1 MVPRRTLAQGMSGD
15 DVASLHDTLDAIG
28 IEIDEDE
35 RARKQF
41 GPGTR
46 DAVTR
51 IQLVLGLEPSGTV
64 DPATLE
70 LALAARDRLGA
81 DRGESADT
89 PRRYI
94 VEGQVTD
101 ADGLPLVGVT
111 VVALRVVLRDEDE
124 IARAHADD
132 FGRYH
137 IEYSSETPA
146 GARSETA
153 GHPEADRLALR
164 LRVLDASGK
173 VLFESG
179 IHHRVS
185 RREQIPLAVGGPSH
199 AVPSEFHRTLGA
211 IDARLGQLRLE
222 ELEESD
228 DHRDLTF
235 LGDDTGVGRLGV
247 AYQTIAARL
256 AATTE
261 LPPELFYAL
270 FRQNVPADAA
280 VRALAADD
288 AGTDL
293 DRNAQ
298 RLLDAVLSASPDIR
312 AKAIA
317 TAIDAGLVAPSYAE
331 RAKDDLAKLSSRAV
345 DAALAA
351 SAGMGKTPVRDV
363 LTTAAK
369 VPADKQRLFMERW
382 STASGPVREFWSEL
396 VDSKAFTKEEVAD
409 LQFAMTV
416 GRFTRGHLPLVRAI
430 ADMRAEGEIADS
442 RDLARLDAAAWRKLV
457 EGADGRPPVGL
468 PENFTARDDETAIEA
483 YSRLLE
489 RSFERA
495 YPTVAFSA
503 RLAADAESPFAAK
516 ETAVAFL
523 DANPDFDVRRTNVD
537 RYLRDNPEVLNV
549 DGESAR
555 ETLLTSQ
562 RLLKLVPR
570 YGSAKA
576 LLQAGISSAQ
586 QIYSMGESRF
596 RESFGAHTQIG
607 EAEAARI
614 YSVAEQTYAMALTL
628 ATRLGATIREI
639 NPAAIGPEPAP
650 PAPAEEGAPAEA
662 VPAPPAHAEGA
673 PAEAAP
679 VPELEAFPN
688 LQTLFGSLDLC
699 ACTHCRSVLS
709 PAAYLTD
716 MLRFLSHRVTA
727 GKSAKQALLERRP
740 DLVQIELSCENTNI
754 VLPYIDLVNELLED
768 AVAPP
773 ADLAAAARG
782 RQTTLE
788 TPELNANPQYV
799 NEAAYATLAAA
810 VHPWGLP
817 FDLPLLEARTYLERL
832 GTDRLRLM
840 RAVRKEPDLAAAE
853 TWRMAVEALGLSPL
867 EADIVT
873 DGPLAAAHQP
883 WDYWGL
889 TESGNTVQDPV
900 ETTKIYTGTWLE
912 VLSHARILL
921 DRGRLSHAE
930 LQQLLKTRFV
940 NPGDAVTTSDTC
952 DIGEMTVGPLAA
964 DVLDRLHRFVRLM
977 RRLGWTPYDLDAA
990 IEQLQATAPAGAGR
1004 LNVLLLRQLRAVTAA
1019 MRRFRIGAPEAIALL
1034 VGIDTHAVPTLP
1046 GQDAPRECLYDR
1058 LLQNLG
1064 VLNPVDPMFKLDA
1077 TRQEIDAI
1085 AANPNLADHR
1095 DTLVAAF
1102 ELSDADVGRAIAEG
1116 TDGRLTLA
1124 NLSRL
1129 YRTVLLARG
1138 LGLTIEE
1145 LLVLRDLA
1153 EMERPAAPGYEPI
1166 DPFDPARPELL
1177 ERFCETVDAVRDA
1190 DLDIPE
1196 LDYLLRHRAG
1206 PRSGV
1211 AVDDVVVGTLLKSM
1225 REGLAKIAGENAPA
1239 PDPTGAQVRKPLVAL
1254 LPAANVEPIMAI
1266 LAGTSGQTEVDQ
1278 SAAVAATLGSF
1289 VPVAEAQAKL
1299 VGAAA
1304 LAAGTA
1310 RYEYV
1315 VSALAAHAR
1324 RTLGTGLIVQQLAE
1338 ALGLATSTVR
1348 LLVGGWFASVAAPAA
1363 PMLEQFLL
1371 LPTVGRDPA
1380 KQTAPVARDEAGFAD
1395 YFTAYTALD
1404 KAARL
1409 ISGHGFSVEEVAWFQ
1424 QRGVAIGWLDPTTLP
1439 ATVTPTPE
1447 GRFTRWLRVAE
1458 AAQLK
1463 AAIPGD
1469 GAAFGGL
1476 LDVAAGTTKAGHL
1489 ETIGTRLDWSTEDLD
1504 TLAGDRTD
1512 ATNQGLLGLAFP
1524 DDYRSERALV
1534 ALLRAFAQLRR
1545 LGVSASAAGDWTGPA
1560 VTAAQSAA
1568 IKQSVKAKYTA
1579 DQWPEIA
1586 KPLRDVLR
1594 ERQRD
1599 ALVSYLLTDP
1609 PLGVRRWQSPNDVY
1623 SYYLIDVEMSAC
1635 LGTSRIVQANA
1646 TIQLFVQRCALGLE
1660 PDVTVDAA
1668 ADGQWLEWKWMSRY
1682 RVWEANRKVFLYPEN
1697 WIEPGLRRDKSPFFQ
1712 DMENELLQGEI
1723 TKGTAEAALRGYL
1736 EKLDGVARLDVVGTY
1751 FEAGTPNR
1759 LHVIGRKQGDPA
1771 TYYHREWVDSSRW
1784 TAWTKVELDIVSDH
1798 VLPVAWNRRLYLFWA
1813 IVNRRADKAQSL
1825 PNLTPANSPPPA
1837 TKFHLEVQLAWSE
1850 LRDGKW
1856 QAKQTAPQTFIVRRD
1871 DEARSVTLKSS
1882 IADPLLRIDVFA
1894 ESTHVVELYPY
1905 GVLLFPSR
1913 DHVGEFVM
1921 GGVGNSVEAYSVA
1934 GEILDGAGPGMAE
1947 IGQLAPALAKG
1958 FLPAPTNSEY
1968 NGMALAP
1975 VATTPGGSARQ
1986 RIAPCCTTYDQ
1997 YGTLVSETVLDRADR
2012 YRLLIPHQQLR
2023 FDSSL
2028 PFFYS
2033 DSQRSYF
2040 VIPQRYYQNGNYF
2053 LTTAPADVYRPNYRA
2068 QYKFTPSYH
2077 AFVPLLIREL
2087 NAGGVDRL
2095 YERRLQASPAAVQGV
2110 PAFDFRGYYQPT
2122 DRVIAPY
2129 PIEGIDFDYDAPY
2142 SIYNWELFFHAP
2154 FEIGQ
2159 SLSLNQRFDEA
2170 KHFYEYVFDPTSA
2183 VDEPAPQ
2190 RYWVTKRFHEM
2201 TGAEYRAA
2209 EIRRLTALINAHD
2222 PDAEH
2227 QVAQWRAN
2235 PFEPHIVAGLRPVAY
2250 QRAIVMKYID
2260 NLIAWGDQLFRQD
2273 TMESVNEATQLYVL
2287 AAELLGPRPE
2297 IVQPERDVPA
2307 KTYADIESDL
2317 DTFAN
2322 AAIAAA
2328 ENAIAPVQ
2336 VDVATP
2342 QGTPQLPVFPPLYF
2356 CVPPNEKLLAY
2367 WDTVGDR
2374 LFKIRHCMNIE
2385 GVTRQLAL
2393 FAPPID
2399 PGLLVKAVAA
2409 GLDLG
2414 SVLSDSGSSLP
2425 PYRFRVMVR
2434 EAMQI
2439 TESVRMLG
2447 NELLFALEKRDAEK
2461 LALIRSSSER
2471 TLHKGLVEMRKKGA
2485 DEAQRQI
2492 DALAKSR
2499 EVTLER
2505 QRYFAERKDDLT
2517 NDWEAAA
2524 LVLMGASAAAQAI
2537 ALALD
2542 SASGAAHMIPEV
2554 QAGASGAG
2562 GSPHVTVKI
2571 GGPNVGRGTGEFAK
2585 AAKVVAALLQTGAS
2599 MSSVLGGYQRRKQEW
2614 DFQHG
2619 LTGKELDVID
2629 AQALTLAIRK
2639 SMAEKDQANEDVVR
2653 ALADETD
2660 EFLRDR
2666 FTNQELYEWMAQQT
2680 SATYFQAYRLAYA
2693 VAQQAEACFRRELGV
2708 KDTSYVQFGYWDS
2721 LKKGLLAG
2729 DKLGFDLQRMETAY
2743 LSADTREL
2751 ELTKNAS
2758 LLQIDPVALVELRTK
2773 GECVVTLPELLFDL
2787 ETPGHYMR
2795 RLKSVAITVPCVT
2808 GPYGNVSLT
2817 ATLLDNHV
2825 RTSPSASAPYMRA
2838 AGDDARFTDDSGG
2851 FSSIVTSSGQN
2862 DPGLFEL
2869 NHHDERYLPF
2879 EGSGAVGTWKLQLK
2893 AVHPQFDYRSL
2904 SDVILHL
2911 RYTARDGGAPLADA
2925 AAGAVRTQLNAV
2937 VLAQSRKGLY
2947 KLVSPKQELASQWN
2961 AFLHP
2966 AAGDDQR
2973 LAFDL
2978 APDRFPF
2985 FSHGLDLKVTG
2996 IDIYAKLADAGD
3008 YSLAI
3013 GRPGAPDEVVTL
3025 EADDALGGVHHW
3037 GRHPL
3042 APKSGLGRAP
3052 ATAPHEFSLKVKRAD
3067 AADFHSLAPDEVADL
3082 SIVFQYEALP

>member
-1 MVPRRTLAQGMSGD
+1 MPDHRTLSEGMRGE
-15 DVASLHDTLDAIG
+15 DVARLHETLDAIG
-28 IEIDEDE
+28 IELDEDE
-35 RARKQF
+35 RAGKQF
-41 GPGTR
+41 GPHTR

-51 IQLVLGLEPSGTV
+51 IQLVLGLDPTGTV

-70 LALAARDRLGA
+70 LALIARDRLGVDRVEPA
-81 DRGESADT
+81 DK
-89 PRRYI
+89 PRRYV
-94 VEGQVTD
+94 VEGAVTD
-101 ADGLPLVGVT
+101 ADGLPLTGVT
-111 VVALRVVLRDEDE
+111 VVAYRVVLRDEDE
-124 IARAHADD
+124 IGRAPADD
-132 FGRYH
+132 SGRYH
-137 IEYSSETPA
+137 IEYSSEA
-146 GARSETA
+146 LVGARPEA
-153 GHPEADRLALR
+153 EPEPEPEADRLALR

-179 IHHRVS
+179 VHHHVS
-185 RREQIPLAVGGPSH
+185 RREQIPLAVGGPGR
-199 AVPSEFHRTLGA
+199 AEPAEFHRTLGA
-211 IDARLGQLRLE
+211 IDARLRHMRLE
-222 ELEESD
+222 ELEESGE
-228 DHRDLTF
+228 HRDLTF
-235 LGDDTGVGRLGV
+235 LGDDAGVGRLAV
-247 AYQTIAARL
+247 AYHAIAARL

-261 LPPELFYAL
+261 LPAELFYAL
-270 FRQNVPADAA
+270 FRENVPADAA
-280 VRALAADD
+280 VRALAED
-288 AGTDL
+288 AEGTNL

-298 RLLDAVLSASPDIR
+298 RLLDAVLSATPDIR
-312 AKAIA
+312 AKAVA
-317 TAIDAGLVAPSYAE
+317 TAIEAGVVAPSYAE
-331 RAKDDLAKLSSRAV
+331 RAQDDLARLASHAV

-351 SAGMGKTPVRDV
+351 SAGMGKTPVSDV

-369 VPADKQRLFMERW
+369 VPADKQRVFMERW
-382 STASGPVREFWSEL
+382 STASGPIREFWSEL
-396 VDSKAFTKEEVAD
+396 VDSKAFTTEEVAD

-416 GRFTRGHLPLVRAI
+416 GRFTRGHLPLVSAI
-430 ADMRAEGEIADS
+430 ADMRAEGEITDT
-442 RDLARLDAAAWRKLV
+442 RDLARLDAADWRNLI
-457 EGADGRPPVGL
+457 EGGDGRPPVGL
-468 PENFTARDDETAIEA
+468 PENFTARDDETALEA
-483 YSRLLE
+483 YTRLLE

-503 RLAADAESPFAAK
+503 RLAADAESPFVAK
-516 ETAVAFL
+516 DAVVAFL
-523 DANPDFDVRRTNVD
+523 DANPEFDARKTNVD
-537 RYLRDNPEVLNV
+537 RYLMDKPEALEGDREFV
-549 DGESAR
+549 R

-562 RLLKLVPR
+562 RLLKLAPR
-570 YGSAKA
+570 YGAAKP
-576 LLQAGISSAQ
+576 LLEAGISSAQ
-586 QIYSMGESRF
+586 QIYSMGASRF
-596 RESFGAHTQIG
+596 QATYGPHPEIG

-628 ATRLGATIREI
+628 ATQLGATIREI
-639 NPAAIGPEPAP
+639 NPAAIGHPAPAP
-650 PAPAEEGAPAEA
+650 PAPAEGSAPADAE
-662 VPAPPAHAEGA
+662 PAPD
-673 PAEAAP
+673 
-679 VPELEAFPN
+679 LEAFPN
-688 LQTLFGSLDLC
+688 LRTLFGSLDLC
-699 ACTHCRSVLS
+699 ACKHCRSVLS
-709 PAAYLTD
+709 PAAHLTD

-727 GKSAKQALLERRP
+727 GTSAKQVLLERRP
-740 DLVQIELSCENTNI
+740 DIAQIELSCENTNT

-768 AVAPP
+768 AVASPP
-773 ADLAAAARG
+773 DLAAAARA

-799 NEAAYATLAAA
+799 NDGAYATLAAA
-810 VHPWGLP
+810 VHPWNLP
-817 FDLPLLEARTYLERL
+817 FDLPLLEARTYLDRL
-832 GTDRLRLM
+832 GTDRVRLM
-840 RAVRKEPDLAAAE
+840 RTVRKEPDLGSAE
-853 TWRMAVEALGLSPL
+853 TSRMAVEALGLSPL
-867 EADIVT
+867 EADIVIA
-873 DGPLAAAHQP
+873 GPLAASHQP

-889 TESGNTVQDPV
+889 AESGNTVQDPV
-900 ETTKIYTGTWLE
+900 ETTRAYTGTWLE
-912 VLSHARILL
+912 VLSNARILL
-921 DRGRLSHAE
+921 DRARLTHAE
-930 LQQLLKTRFV
+930 LQHVLNTRFV
-940 NPGDAVTTSDTC
+940 NPGGAVTTSDTC
-952 DIGEMTVGPLAA
+952 DIGEMTVGPLTA

-977 RRLGWTPYDLDAA
+977 RRLGWTPNDLDAA
-990 IEQLQATAPAGAGR
+990 IEQLQGSTPAGAGR
-1004 LNVLLLRQLRAVTAA
+1004 LNALLLRQLRAVTAA

-1034 VGIDTHAVPTLP
+1034 AGIDTHAVPPLP
-1046 GQDAPRECLYDR
+1046 GEDAPRQCLYDQ
-1058 LLQNLG
+1058 LFQNPA
-1064 VLNPVDPMFKLDA
+1064 VLNPVDAMFELDA
-1077 TRQEIDAI
+1077 ARQEIDAI
-1085 AANPNLADHR
+1085 AANPELADHR

-1102 ELSDADVGRAIAEG
+1102 ELPDADIGRAIAEE
-1116 TDGRLTLA
+1116 TDGKLTLA

-1138 LGLTIEE
+1138 LGLTVEE
-1145 LLVLRDLA
+1145 LLVLRDIA

-1177 ERFCETVDAVRDA
+1177 ERLCETVDTVRDA
-1190 DLDIPE
+1190 DLDIPQ
-1196 LDYLLRHRAG
+1196 LDYLLRHRAT
-1206 PRSGV
+1206 PKSGV
-1211 AVDDVVVGTLLKSM
+1211 ALDDVVVGTLLKSM
-1225 REGLAKIAGENAPA
+1225 REGLVRIAGENAPA
-1239 PDPTGAQVRKPLVAL
+1239 ADPTGAQVRKRLVAL
-1254 LPAANVEPIMAI
+1254 MPTAEVEPIMAI
-1266 LAGTSGQTEVDQ
+1266 LAGTSALTEVNQ
-1278 SAAVAATLGSF
+1278 RAAVAGSLGPF
-1289 VPVAEAQAKL
+1289 VPLAEAQAKL

-1315 VSALAAHAR
+1315 FGALAVHAR

-1338 ALGLATSTVR
+1338 ALSLATSTAR
-1348 LLVGGWFASVAAPAA
+1348 LLVGGWFPSVTLPAT
-1363 PMLEQFLL
+1363 PMLDQFLL
-1371 LPTVGRDPA
+1371 LPTVARDPA
-1380 KQTAPVARDEAGFAD
+1380 KQQAPVARDEAGFAD

-1409 ISGHGFSVEEVAWFQ
+1409 ISGHGFSADEVAWFQ
-1424 QRGVAIGWLDPTTLP
+1424 GHGVAAGWLDPTTLP
-1439 ATVTPTPE
+1439 ATATPTPE

-1458 AAQLK
+1458 AARLK

-1469 GAAFGGL
+1469 GGAFGGL

-1489 ETIGTRLDWSTEDLD
+1489 ETIGTRMDWSAEDLD
-1504 TLAGDRTD
+1504 ALAGDRTD
-1512 ATNQGLLGLAFP
+1512 ATNRGLLGLAFP

-1534 ALLRAFAQLRR
+1534 ALRRAFAQLRR
-1545 LGVSASAAGDWTGPA
+1545 LGVPASAAGEWTGPA
-1560 VTAAQSAA
+1560 VSAAQAAA
-1568 IKQSVKAKYTA
+1568 IKQSVKAKYTV

-1586 KPLRDVLR
+1586 KPVRDVLR

-1599 ALVSYLLTDP
+1599 ALVSFLLTDP
-1609 PLGVRRWQSPNDVY
+1609 PPGVRRWQSPNDVY
-1623 SYYLIDVEMSAC
+1623 GHYLIDVEMSAC
-1635 LGTSRIVQANA
+1635 QGTSRIVQANA
-1646 TIQLFVQRCALGLE
+1646 SIQLFVQRSALGLE

-1668 ADGQWLEWKWMSRY
+1668 ADGHWLEWKWMSRY

-1712 DMENELLQGEI
+1712 DMENELLQGEV

-1736 EKLDGVARLDVVGTY
+1736 EKLDAVARLDVLGTY

-1759 LHVIGRKQGDPA
+1759 LHVIGRKQGDPP
-1771 TYYHREWVDSSRW
+1771 TFYHREWVDSSRW
-1784 TAWTKVELDIVSDH
+1784 TAWTRVELDIVSDH

-1813 IVNRRADKAQSL
+1813 IVNRRADKTQSL

-1837 TKFHLEVQLAWSE
+1837 TKFHLEAQLAWSE

-1856 QAKQTAPQTFIVRRD
+1856 QAKQTAPQTFVVRRD
-1871 DEARSVTLKSS
+1871 AEPRSVTLKSS

-1894 ESTHVVELYPY
+1894 ETLHVVLVYP
-1905 GVLLFPSR
+1905 GLLAWQSR
-1913 DHVGEFVM
+1913 DHVGEFVL
-1921 GGVGNSVEAYSVA
+1921 GGVGNSVEAFAVP
-1934 GEILDGAGPGMAE
+1934 GESLDGAGPGTAE
-1947 IGQLAPALAKG
+1947 IGQLAPALGKG
-1958 FLPAPTNSEY
+1958 VLPAPTNSDY
-1968 NGMALAP
+1968 DGMALVP
-1975 VATTPGGSARQ
+1975 LGTTSGGSARQ
-1986 RIAPCCTTYDQ
+1986 RVAPCCTTYDQ
-1997 YGTLVSETVLDRADR
+1997 YGTLASETVLDRADR

-2068 QYKFTPSYH
+2068 QYKFAPNYH

-2095 YERRLQASPAAVQGV
+2095 YERRLQASPAAAQGV
-2110 PAFDFRGYYQPT
+2110 PAFDFRTYYQPT

-2154 FEIGQ
+2154 FQIGE

-2190 RYWVTKRFHEM
+2190 RYWVTKRFHDM
-2201 TGAEYRAA
+2201 TAPEYRAA
-2209 EIRRLTALINAHD
+2209 EIRRLMALINVRD
-2222 PDAEH
+2222 PGVEH

-2235 PFEPHIVAGLRPVAY
+2235 PFEPHVVAGLRPVAY

-2273 TMESVNEATQLYVL
+2273 TMDSVNEATQLYIL

-2297 IVQPERDVPA
+2297 IVQPARDVP
-2307 KTYADIESDL
+2307 KTYADIEAGL

-2385 GVTRQLAL
+2385 GVIRQLTL

-2399 PGLLVKAVAA
+2399 PGLLVKAAAA

-2414 SVLSDSGSSLP
+2414 SLLSDSGSSLP

-2439 TESVRMLG
+2439 TDSVRMLG

-2461 LALIRSSSER
+2461 LTLIRSSSER
-2471 TLHKGLVEMRKKGA
+2471 TLHKGLVDMRKKGA
-2485 DEAQRQI
+2485 DEAQKQI

-2524 LVLMGASAAAQAI
+2524 LVLMGASAAAQAV

-2542 SASGAAHMIPEV
+2542 SASGAAHLIPEV

-2571 GGPNVGRGTGEFAK
+2571 GGPNVGRGTGGFAK

-2599 MSSVLGGYQRRKQEW
+2599 MSSVLGGYQRRKQEAE
-2614 DFQHG
+2614 FQHG
-2619 LTGKELDVID
+2619 LAGKELAVIQ
-2629 AQALTLAIRK
+2629 AQALTLTIRK
-2639 SMAEKDQANEDVVR
+2639 TMAENEQANEDVVR
-2653 ALADETD
+2653 ALADDTD

-2729 DKLGFDLQRMETAY
+2729 DKLGFDLERMETAY

-2758 LLQIDPVALVELRTK
+2758 LLQMDPVALVELRTK
-2773 GECVVTLPELLFDL
+2773 GECIVTLPELLFDL

-2825 RTSPSASAPYMRA
+2825 RTSPSAAAPYMRA

-2851 FSSIVTSSGQN
+2851 FSAIVTSSGQN

-2879 EGSGAVGTWKLQLK
+2879 EGAGAIGTWKLRLN
-2893 AVHPQFDYRSL
+2893 AVHPPFDYRSI

-2937 VLAQSRKGLY
+2937 VLAQSRRGLY
-2947 KLVSPKQELASQWN
+2947 KLVSPKQELASQWH

-2966 AAGDDQR
+2966 AVGDDQR

-3025 EADDALGGVHHW
+3025 EADDELGGVHHW

-3052 ATAPHEFSLKVKRAD
+3052 ATAPHEFSLKIKRAG
-3067 AADFHSLAPDEVADL
+3067 AADFRSLAPDEVADL